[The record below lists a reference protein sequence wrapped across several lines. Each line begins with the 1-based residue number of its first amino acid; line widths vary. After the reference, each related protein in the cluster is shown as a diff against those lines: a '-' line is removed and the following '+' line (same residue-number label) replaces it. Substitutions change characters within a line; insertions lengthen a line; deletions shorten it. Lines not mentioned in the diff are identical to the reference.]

1 MFYTKVKMSHNS
13 QPGFPDDM
21 SAKQR
26 FELERWARL
35 NGMSVEDFV
44 SANLKE
50 QQRIFQA
57 LHAKSNSDS
66 LAQNQ
71 KEA

>member
-1 MFYTKVKMSHNS
+1 MSNNS

-21 SAKQR
+21 SARQR

-50 QQRIFQA
+50 QQRIFHA
-57 LHAKSNSDS
+57 LHAKSNADS
-66 LAQNQ
+66 MAPDQR
-71 KEA
+71 EA